1 LIVMVAPVPDALMEA
16 PLPSDAER
24 PDRETTD
31 EVLVVPAA
39 ICNVTVA
46 RLPLPIAVVL
56 KPATM
61 HRISPGETRLHVADL
76 PAALAAP
83 PVA

>member
-1 LIVMVAPVPDALMEA
+1 LIVMVAPVPAALMEA
-16 PLPSDAER
+16 PLASDAER
-24 PDRETTD
+24 PPSETTD
-31 EVLVVPAA
+31 AVFVVPAA
-39 ICNVTVA
+39 ICKVTVA

-61 HRISPGETRLHVADL
+61 HRISPGETRLQVANL